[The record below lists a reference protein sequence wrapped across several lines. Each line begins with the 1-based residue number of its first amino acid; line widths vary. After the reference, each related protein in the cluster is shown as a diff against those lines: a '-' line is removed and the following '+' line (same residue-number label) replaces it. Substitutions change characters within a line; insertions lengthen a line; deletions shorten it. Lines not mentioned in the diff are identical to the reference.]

1 MDDLDIVFN
10 KVTVDKILPLSKELS
25 ARFPHEVNGRK
36 DTVNAVFSSSFPIIK
51 KSRQSFIFL
60 LKDLTKHFDAQ
71 ARISKHKRDKDFP
84 KSTSL
89 RVQSFQYSNGI
100 DHSEEINLINEI
112 ILKANVELLNV
123 AALTVYKG
131 FVRWS
136 RSNKPP
142 RANFR
147 SRLWLVL

>member
-60 LKDLTKHFDAQ
+60 LKV
-71 ARISKHKRDKDFP
+71 HKLG
-84 KSTSL
+84 SL
-89 RVQSFQYSNGI
+89 S
-100 DHSEEINLINEI
+100 INEI
-112 ILKANVELLNV
+112 KIFQNLHPSESSLSNIPM
-123 AALTVYKG
+123 ALITRRRKI
-131 FVRWS
+131 
-136 RSNKPP
+136 
-142 RANFR
+142 
-147 SRLWLVL
+147 